1 MRIVKRVRYERTAR
15 RGVAGMCDTE
25 PMRNFARA
33 CTAALI
39 ATWLTGCAGAGSTGV
54 APASICNGPLL
65 ILPQLV
71 EPGAE
76 NATGVSTAVGGVI
89 VDQGRSGWTLRL
101 VAANGAVIDG
111 GTFGPANTVTIDP
124 SKPYYQASVPTLAPN
139 TKYTVHVIG
148 NRWGVIGASA
158 LPACR
163 RYLRRN
169 IGCRSRRNSARPSG
183 VAVSYCA

>member
-1 MRIVKRVRYERTAR
+1 
-15 RGVAGMCDTE
+15 MCDTE

-71 EPGAE
+71 SPAP
-76 NATGVSTAVGGVI
+76 NATGVSTAVGAVI

-139 TKYTVHVIG
+139 TKYTVHVIE
-148 NRWGVIGASA
+148 NDYAVQSA
-158 LPACR
+158 QAPCGLPGGIYDAT
-163 RYLRRN
+163 
-169 IGCRSRRNSARPSG
+169 SG
-183 VAVSYCA
+183 SFTTQ